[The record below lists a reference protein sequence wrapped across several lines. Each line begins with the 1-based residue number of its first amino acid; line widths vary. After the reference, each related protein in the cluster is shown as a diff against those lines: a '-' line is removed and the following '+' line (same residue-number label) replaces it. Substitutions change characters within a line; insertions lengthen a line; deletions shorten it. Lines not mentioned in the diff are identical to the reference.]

1 MITKEQK
8 LRLGIFLAVSLLL
21 LAAILAVFIAPR
33 LQEEGDTYFIN
44 FKKMSVNGVNE
55 GSDVKYQGVRIGNV
69 SSMNVNPE
77 DLSSIMVYVNIRKGF
92 PVKKDMRAKL
102 QYAGIT
108 GMRFVEISG
117 GTTQSESLLPGSE
130 IPMGK
135 GLGEK
140 AEDIVLNV
148 DSVVEAVNNIL
159 NKENQDRI
167 AALLTNIEK
176 STGVL
181 ARVLGKNEK
190 NLQNLFANIS
200 QSSAELKN
208 IAVEINQVSQRFALL
223 MERIDFEKI
232 AAESNRM
239 IGNISDRF
247 SPQEFGEY
255 MKNFNTFVQTST
267 TSIKRIEGSVRDLE
281 TELDRTLSS
290 LRVSL
295 ENIAKFTRDL
305 AEDPTILIRTR
316 SDKRSNE

>member
-21 LAAILAVFIAPR
+21 LAAILALFIVPK
-33 LQEEGDTYFIN
+33 LQDEGDTYFIN
-44 FKKMSVNGVNE
+44 FKEMSVNGVNE

-77 DLSSIMVYVNIRKGF
+77 DLSSIMVYVKIREGF

-117 GTTQSESLLPGSE
+117 GTSASESLPPGSE

-148 DSVVEAVNNIL
+148 DSVVGAVNDIL
-159 NKENQDRI
+159 NKKNQDKI
-167 AALLTNIEK
+167 AALLENIEK

-190 NLQNLFANIS
+190 NLQNLVENIS
-200 QSSAELKN
+200 RSSAELKD
-208 IAVEINQVSQRFALL
+208 IASEIRQVSRRFAIL

-232 AAESNRM
+232 AADSNRM
-239 IGNISDRF
+239 IANISDRF
-247 SPQEFGEY
+247 SPQEFGGY
-255 MKNFNTFVQTST
+255 MKNFNTFVETST
-267 TSIKRIEGSVRDLE
+267 ASVRRIEGSVRDLE
-281 TELDRTLSS
+281 IELNRTLSS

-295 ENIAKFTRDL
+295 ENIAKFTREL

-316 SDKRSNE
+316 SEKRSSK